1 MHLEFTEEEQAFREH
16 VRRFLRERLPPD
28 IRDKVHG
35 GGELTRDD
43 YLMWQRRPSSLRP
56 SAIRT

>member
-1 MHLEFTEEEQAFREH
+1 MHIEFTEEEPALRED

-28 IRDKVHG
+28 ILDKVHG
-35 GGELTRDD
+35 GGELTREN